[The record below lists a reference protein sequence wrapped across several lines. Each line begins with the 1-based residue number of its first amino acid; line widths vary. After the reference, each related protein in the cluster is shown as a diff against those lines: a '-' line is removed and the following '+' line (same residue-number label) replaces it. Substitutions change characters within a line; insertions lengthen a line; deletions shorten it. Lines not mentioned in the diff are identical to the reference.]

1 MAGAFGFE
9 LFLEVRLGVV
19 LELHQDASADLCSVN
34 KSRSRLPVAMH
45 RCQANPESNPPTF
58 VEGRSGGRRDF
69 VRGPIEARPRPS
81 SVCRTRRMA
90 SRDGTPGLVHVVEGF
105 DVLVQLL
112 VHRRGLVCVGDHLD
126 VGGAIGWLGRL
137 ERVVEH
143 PQLLTRAVNH
153 SWQPRA
159 WGSST

>member
-1 MAGAFGFE
+1 VAGAFGFE

-19 LELHQDASADLCSVN
+19 LELHQDASADLCSVSE
-34 KSRSRLPVAMH
+34 SRSRLPVAMH
-45 RCQANPESNPPTF
+45 RCQANPESNPPTL
-58 VEGRSGGRRDF
+58 VEGRNGGRRDL

-112 VHRRGLVCVGDHLD
+112 VHRWGSYGFSHDFTSIRADRFQRDRNRGVAFRRSGHLD
-126 VGGAIGWLGRL
+126 GAI
-137 ERVVEH
+137 
-143 PQLLTRAVNH
+143 
-153 SWQPRA
+153 S
-159 WGSST
+159 